1 MSDPL
6 DLETALA
13 RHFGLS
19 EFRPG
24 QEEIVRAVSGG
35 EDVLAIMPTG
45 SGKSL
50 CYQLPAVAAPGT
62 ALVISPLIAL
72 MNDQVRALRENGIAA
87 AALNSANG
95 PGENAAIEADLV
107 AGRLDLLYMA
117 PERLGML
124 STTRLLRKAPLR
136 FIAVDEAHCV
146 SQWGH
151 DFRPDY
157 LEIGRLRAALG
168 LPLAAFTATAD
179 PATREEIV
187 ARLFGG
193 RTPRLF
199 VHGFDRPNLHLAFA
213 VKDRPRRQV
222 LDFVHRHR
230 GESGIVYCASRARTE
245 TLAAAL
251 AAEGHPAVAYHA
263 GLETEARREVERR
276 FAGEEALIVVA
287 TVAFGMGIDRPD
299 IRWVLHAD
307 LPKSVEAWYQEIG
320 RAGRDGLP
328 AETLTLYGPDDIRLR
343 RMQIDESTAP
353 DARKA
358 LDHARL
364 NALLAIAE
372 ATGCRRVPLLRYFG
386 EESAPCGNCD
396 LCAAPPETFDG
407 TEAAQKAL
415 SAAVRSGERFGA
427 GHLIDILTGTATE
440 RIRRLGH
447 DRLPTFGVGREFDRA
462 RWQGIFRQLMAH
474 DLLRPEPSRHG
485 ALVLSGKGRAVL
497 RGERRLRLRE
507 DTIRRTERTPR
518 AAALVAEE
526 DAPLFAALRALRRK
540 LAQEAGI
547 PAYMIFNDRT
557 LIAMAET
564 RPADLD
570 ALARIPGVGA
580 VKLGKY
586 GPAFLEVI
594 TGTPAMRPPAR
605 RMKLAGTQAATL
617 HDRLLETA
625 RALER
630 GPHGTDRPVFCPPA
644 LVARI
649 AARPPASRA
658 RLEEMLGPR
667 RAERLADAFWEIL
680 RGETGD

>member
-1 MSDPL
+1 MTVFPEL
-6 DLETALA
+6 HAAL
-13 RHFGLS
+13 RTHFGLDG
-19 EFRPG
+19 FRPG
-24 QEEIVRAVSGG
+24 QEEIVRAVSAG
-35 EDVLAIMPTG
+35 EDVLAVMPTG

-87 AALNSANG
+87 AALNSANS
-95 PGENAAIEADLV
+95 PEENAAIEADLA

-117 PERLGML
+117 PERLGMH
-124 STTRLLRKAPLR
+124 STLHLLRKAPLR

-193 RTPRLF
+193 RAPRLF
-199 VHGFDRPNLHLAFA
+199 VHGFDRPNLHLSFA

-222 LDFVHRHR
+222 LEFVSRHR

-251 AAEGHPAVAYHA
+251 AAEGHPAVPYHA
-263 GLETEARREVERR
+263 GLEPAARRAVERR
-276 FAGEEALIVVA
+276 FAEDEALIVVA

-328 AETLTLYGPDDIRLR
+328 SEILTLYGPDDIRLR
-343 RMQIDESTAP
+343 RMQIDESPAA

-364 NALLAIAE
+364 NSLLAIAE
-372 ATGCRRVPLLRYFG
+372 ATECRRVPLLRYFG
-386 EESAPCGNCD
+386 EESSPCGNCD
-396 LCAAPPETFDG
+396 LCDAPPETFDG

-415 SAAVRSGERFGA
+415 SAAVRSGQRFGA
-427 GHLIDILTGTATE
+427 GHLIDILTGNPTE

-447 DRLPTFGVGREFDRA
+447 DALPTFGVGREMSRA

-474 DLLRPEPSRHG
+474 DLLRPEPGRHG
-485 ALVLSGKGRAVL
+485 ALVVTEKGRAVL
-497 RGERRLRLRE
+497 RGERTLRLRA
-507 DTIRRTERTPR
+507 DTIRRAERIPH
-518 AAALVAEE
+518 AAALVGEE
-526 DAPLFAALRALRRK
+526 DAPLFAALRALRKK
-540 LAQEAGI
+540 LAQDAGI

-557 LIAMAET
+557 LIAMAEE

-580 VKLGKY
+580 VKLEKY

-594 TGTPAMRPPAR
+594 TGAPVMKPPAR
-605 RMKLAGTQAATL
+605 RLKLAGTEAGTL
-617 HDRLLETA
+617 HDRLLEAA
-625 RALER
+625 RALEH
-630 GPHGTDRPVFCPPA
+630 GPDGTDRPVFCPPG

-649 AARPPASRA
+649 ATDPPASRA
-658 RLEEMLGPR
+658 RLEQMLGPR
-667 RAERLADAFWEIL
+667 RAPRLADAFWQIL
-680 RGETGD
+680 RSADTG